1 MPQHYDL
8 VGEKYILKESV
19 TLSKNY
25 SPTHVFN
32 FGNFQQKKGE
42 GGGSTTGME
51 GPSFGFGRKFI
62 LYKEIFQSGPSY
74 LPYRVATCD
83 YSINLNLTSVLIVF

>member
-25 SPTHVFN
+25 SPTHVSN

-51 GPSFGFGRKFI
+51 GPSSKSLDSDENSSFTKKYFRVVLLIFPIVLQHVII
-62 LYKEIFQSGPSY
+62 L
-74 LPYRVATCD
+74 
-83 YSINLNLTSVLIVF
+83 